1 MHAFVIGRTGSGK
14 TREVLETTCVLNA
27 LPGKAVQPHI
37 ICLDCKGTILRET
50 ARAVREAGYR
60 VVPFDL
66 AAPRS
71 AGRWNPLSTMHRALM
86 EDRPGD
92 ADLELSRLSGTFKG
106 IVRNDTDRYWQE
118 SAWNT
123 IAGVAKGLSL
133 NFGKEPSLGDVYD
146 VIANDA
152 ILSALDRELGARSP
166 AALHAAVQLTNVE
179 RTWNCMRS
187 TCASMLAFFTT
198 TAGRAIAG
206 SSTVDFARDLVG
218 SRKPRAFYIVI
229 PDTSSA
235 ADDYAA
241 LLVNTLYQAFCAEHD
256 RLGLE
261 DTDKARPVLFILDE
275 FARLPR
281 MEISAVMSVA
291 AAVLLVVAGGDVRR
305 WLRMAAITAVAV
317 TLVLLLP
324 VTAHAEEPEYHW
336 ITDFGGSLRKFI
348 CSMILG
354 WATSIFNVYNQLIN
368 HVGTEALLSGPFD
381 SLLGTDMYNLTNN
394 IFQTAVIPIGE
405 SILALFMLVQLV
417 KISQRIDATS
427 TLPAVKEI
435 VFLAVIYVLL
445 HWFINNSLDIM
456 QAIYGVVND
465 DIIPTI
471 GSVGDS
477 TGEAGVFSLDGVTQD
492 QWDSMNIGDCFMT
505 LIMSVICLLFGLVA
519 FVLGFAMCYVRAWQI
534 YIYAAF
540 SPIPIS
546 LLGFEETRQ
555 MGIGFLKNF
564 ASVCLAGAILLF
576 LFVAYP
582 FVLAGSVSSLSAGND
597 ILFLMTTSSADSLIN
612 LLKGVAIS
620 VVLIFM
626 IVKSGGIAK
635 EILGS

>member
-1 MHAFVIGRTGSGK
+1 MNNITI
-14 TREVLETTCVLNA
+14 TET
-27 LPGKAVQPHI
+27 
-37 ICLDCKGTILRET
+37 
-50 ARAVREAGYR
+50 
-60 VVPFDL
+60 
-66 AAPRS
+66 S
-71 AGRWNPLSTMHRALM
+71 
-86 EDRPGD
+86 
-92 ADLELSRLSGTFKG
+92 
-106 IVRNDTDRYWQE
+106 
-118 SAWNT
+118 
-123 IAGVAKGLSL
+123 
-133 NFGKEPSLGDVYD
+133 VYD
-146 VIANDA
+146 
-152 ILSALDRELGARSP
+152 RR
-166 AALHAAVQLTNVE
+166 
-179 RTWNCMRS
+179 
-187 TCASMLAFFTT
+187 
-198 TAGRAIAG
+198 
-206 SSTVDFARDLVG
+206 
-218 SRKPRAFYIVI
+218 
-229 PDTSSA
+229 
-235 ADDYAA
+235 
-241 LLVNTLYQAFCAEHD
+241 
-256 RLGLE
+256 
-261 DTDKARPVLFILDE
+261 
-275 FARLPR
+275 
-281 MEISAVMSVA
+281 
-291 AAVLLVVAGGDVRR
+291 RR
-305 WLRMAAITAVAV
+305 WLRMAAITAVAIA
-317 TLVLLLP
+317 LVLLLP

-381 SLLGTDMYNLTNN
+381 SLLGTDMYTLTNN

-456 QAIYGVVND
+456 QAIYGIVND

-519 FVLGFAMCYVRAWQI
+519 FVLGFAVCYVRAWQI

-635 EILGS
+635 EILGG

>member
-1 MHAFVIGRTGSGK
+1 MNEKARIRSIGSELAHRLVTTSPRKAGLKTHSAADVMGGRARGIVCGGGPQSGEILALPRGVHAFVIGRTGSGK

-66 AAPRS
+66 AVPRS
-71 AGRWNPLSTMHRALM
+71 AGRWNPLSAMHRALM

-106 IVRNDTDRYWQE
+106 IVRDDTDRYWQE

-179 RTWNCMRS
+179 RTWNCVRS

-198 TAGRAIAG
+198 AAGRAIAG

-235 ADDYAA
+235 ADNYAA

-281 MEISAVMSVA
+281 MEISAVMSAGRSRDISVLAALQSVSQLTERGIYREEEARVMLEQA
-291 AAVLLVVAGGDVRR
+291 AAT
-305 WLRMAAITAVAV
+305 IY
-317 TLVLLLP
+317 LP
-324 VTAHAEEPEYHW
+324 
-336 ITDFGGSLRKFI
+336 S
-348 CSMILG
+348 
-354 WATSIFNVYNQLIN
+354 TS
-368 HVGTEALLSGPFD
+368 P
-381 SLLGTDMYNLTNN
+381 
-394 IFQTAVIPIGE
+394 
-405 SILALFMLVQLV
+405 
-417 KISQRIDATS
+417 
-427 TLPAVKEI
+427 
-435 VFLAVIYVLL
+435 
-445 HWFINNSLDIM
+445 
-456 QAIYGVVND
+456 
-465 DIIPTI
+465 
-471 GSVGDS
+471 
-477 TGEAGVFSLDGVTQD
+477 EAGQD
-492 QWDSMNIGDCFMT
+492 AE
-505 LIMSVICLLFGLVA
+505 L
-519 FVLGFAMCYVRAWQI
+519 
-534 YIYAAF
+534 
-540 SPIPIS
+540 
-546 LLGFEETRQ
+546 
-555 MGIGFLKNF
+555 
-564 ASVCLAGAILLF
+564 
-576 LFVAYP
+576 
-582 FVLAGSVSSLSAGND
+582 
-597 ILFLMTTSSADSLIN
+597 
-612 LLKGVAIS
+612 
-620 VVLIFM
+620 
-626 IVKSGGIAK
+626 KSGGAVGLTDLMLLERGEAYVALAGKPMIKTAC
-635 EILGS
+635 EPFTTWAPMLGRKKKG

>member
-1 MHAFVIGRTGSGK
+1 MNNITI
-14 TREVLETTCVLNA
+14 TET
-27 LPGKAVQPHI
+27 
-37 ICLDCKGTILRET
+37 
-50 ARAVREAGYR
+50 
-60 VVPFDL
+60 
-66 AAPRS
+66 S
-71 AGRWNPLSTMHRALM
+71 
-86 EDRPGD
+86 
-92 ADLELSRLSGTFKG
+92 
-106 IVRNDTDRYWQE
+106 
-118 SAWNT
+118 
-123 IAGVAKGLSL
+123 
-133 NFGKEPSLGDVYD
+133 VYD
-146 VIANDA
+146 
-152 ILSALDRELGARSP
+152 RR
-166 AALHAAVQLTNVE
+166 
-179 RTWNCMRS
+179 
-187 TCASMLAFFTT
+187 
-198 TAGRAIAG
+198 
-206 SSTVDFARDLVG
+206 
-218 SRKPRAFYIVI
+218 
-229 PDTSSA
+229 
-235 ADDYAA
+235 
-241 LLVNTLYQAFCAEHD
+241 
-256 RLGLE
+256 
-261 DTDKARPVLFILDE
+261 
-275 FARLPR
+275 
-281 MEISAVMSVA
+281 
-291 AAVLLVVAGGDVRR
+291 RR
-305 WLRMAAITAVAV
+305 WLRMAAITAVAIA
-317 TLVLLLP
+317 LVLLLP

-394 IFQTAVIPIGE
+394 IFQTAVIPVGE

-456 QAIYGVVND
+456 QAIYGIVND

-492 QWDSMNIGDCFMT
+492 QWDSMNIGD
-505 LIMSVICLLFGLVA
+505 
-519 FVLGFAMCYVRAWQI
+519 YVRAWQI

>member
-1 MHAFVIGRTGSGK
+1 MQNITVEG
-14 TREVLETTCVLNA
+14 LNDEITA
-27 LPGKAVQPHI
+27 LLG
-37 ICLDCKGTILRET
+37 G
-50 ARAVREAGYR
+50 
-60 VVPFDL
+60 
-66 AAPRS
+66 
-71 AGRWNPLSTMHRALM
+71 
-86 EDRPGD
+86 
-92 ADLELSRLSGTFKG
+92 ADTLTSELSKWCAAYYPTASTASWTG
-106 IVRNDTDRYWQE
+106 IATIDYNE
-118 SAWNT
+118 NT
-123 IAGVAKGLSL
+123 I
-133 NFGKEPSLGDVYD
+133 
-146 VIANDA
+146 
-152 ILSALDRELGARSP
+152 
-166 AALHAAVQLTNVE
+166 
-179 RTWNCMRS
+179 
-187 TCASMLAFFTT
+187 T
-198 TAGRAIAG
+198 TAFTLTIADTAPVPAPQPYPQPT
-206 SSTVDFARDLVG
+206 TVRTAH
-218 SRKPRAFYIVI
+218 
-229 PDTSSA
+229 TSSA
-235 ADDYAA
+235 
-241 LLVNTLYQAFCAEHD
+241 CD
-256 RLGLE
+256 RRTQE
-261 DTDKARPVLFILDE
+261 RTPMNNITITE
-275 FARLPR
+275 T
-281 MEISAVMSVA
+281 SVY
-291 AAVLLVVAGGDVRR
+291 DRRRR
-305 WLRMAAITAVAV
+305 WLRMAAITAVAIA
-317 TLVLLLP
+317 LVLLLP

-394 IFQTAVIPIGE
+394 IFQTAVIPVGE

-456 QAIYGVVND
+456 QAIYGIVND

>member
-1 MHAFVIGRTGSGK
+1 MPSSCCFPSRPT
-14 TREVLETTCVLNA
+14 
-27 LPGKAVQPHI
+27 
-37 ICLDCKGTILRET
+37 
-50 ARAVREAGYR
+50 
-60 VVPFDL
+60 
-66 AAPRS
+66 PRN
-71 AGRWNPLSTMHRALM
+71 R
-86 EDRPGD
+86 
-92 ADLELSRLSGTFKG
+92 
-106 IVRNDTDRYWQE
+106 
-118 SAWNT
+118 NT
-123 IAGVAKGLSL
+123 IG
-133 NFGKEPSLGDVYD
+133 
-146 VIANDA
+146 
-152 ILSALDRELGARSP
+152 SP
-166 AALHAAVQLTNVE
+166 T
-179 RTWNCMRS
+179 
-187 TCASMLAFFTT
+187 
-198 TAGRAIAG
+198 
-206 SSTVDFARDLVG
+206 
-218 SRKPRAFYIVI
+218 
-229 PDTSSA
+229 
-235 ADDYAA
+235 
-241 LLVNTLYQAFCAEHD
+241 
-256 RLGLE
+256 
-261 DTDKARPVLFILDE
+261 
-275 FARLPR
+275 
-281 MEISAVMSVA
+281 
-291 AAVLLVVAGGDVRR
+291 
-305 WLRMAAITAVAV
+305 
-317 TLVLLLP
+317 
-324 VTAHAEEPEYHW
+324 
-336 ITDFGGSLRKFI
+336 
-348 CSMILG
+348 
-354 WATSIFNVYNQLIN
+354 FNVYNQLIN

-394 IFQTAVIPIGE
+394 IFQTAVIPVGE

-456 QAIYGVVND
+456 QAIYGIVND

-477 TGEAGVFSLDGVTQD
+477 TGEAGVFS
-492 QWDSMNIGDCFMT
+492 
-505 LIMSVICLLFGLVA
+505 IMSVICLLFGLVA